1 MKKQII
7 FTTLCGC
14 IALQTFMLSACSGD
28 STAKA
33 NSQDCT
39 ISAESE
45 ITSGT
50 SDDSQSWEISFDNIP
65 WGADFASVKQ
75 MLPDLELSGI
85 TYEEMSPDSISRDS
99 TKLLVT
105 LLVKL
110 LYVLHQ
116 INFCYVIRTT
126 VLSLKAT
133 I

>member
-85 TYEEMSPDSISRDS
+85 TYEEMSHYQGIQQS
-99 TKLLVT
+99 
-105 LLVKL
+105 
-110 LYVLHQ
+110 Y
-116 INFCYVIRTT
+116 
-126 VLSLKAT
+126 
-133 I
+133 